1 MDSKDVITTLHP
13 AKRAKRLCV
22 SRKAAVPSATHY
34 VGYVEDEET
43 PEMIMKKFEELE
55 RVVAASR
62 HGPVSP
68 SITPCPTPVASSS
81 TAASAQPLA
90 RPSLPGTGRSADNGR
105 APQNTHL
112 PTSPP
117 PQQAGAAH
125 PFPSQPDLCRVHPP
139 GVTAAGASHAAPASA
154 MDGSNST
161 SHAHGTRDANDS
173 AAGLSEEALL
183 EVFKATSTFS
193 VRAAL
198 ANNDI
203 LRDPNH
209 NHLHHHHHH
218 HHASSSTPRWLQQ
231 RRSTLPDSAERP
243 GGWEEGPTHA
253 QHLSRSS
260 VSVSDGTAGDEE
272 EGEDEYMDYL
282 SGFWSDGD
290 AGDSQAHRAQHRS
303 AGPERQRPRAAA
315 AGRLPQS
322 ERPPRPPGGGSKRS
336 LGAAHQLAAQH
347 MTRDMQSV
355 IVRRSE
361 AARAKS
367 TIIQLRLPPHPLPSS
382 WGRVVRPYQPS
393 PPDDDDS
400 PPATTAQPPSQQ
412 PSSAPPAVDSP
423 PSPPTHPASHP
434 PSPAPDRSPTPTRVP
449 TPSPAPN
456 PPPGTGTAAPTHQPP
471 VSASGLPSITQLTS
485 ASVPAGAHGCHHEV
499 PDFGSVSFQQL
510 FGGKTYLAI
519 LINPGCLQAQRPS
532 PLTHVSLTRD
542 TAPIPPHAQPSGSV
556 PKPGS
561 PGVGMSMRSNPVT
574 VEMAGLKP
582 DVGACPAVAH
592 TLERPVPAEQGLER
606 QRQQQRQR
614 LLDSQ
619 ALTLSLSRLPLPSL
633 CPIGFVFVWAQK
645 CDIGAVCK
653 QLCSVGYAYVENLT
667 WVWVAPNNAILTLPH
682 RFTAKSHMTLLIFR
696 RSGEGRSIELR
707 HQRSPDV
714 VFDCV
719 RASEGCLWQVPP
731 QVYATIETMLPTG
744 LGQFLELGAARHKSR
759 AGWDHEDFDVAA
771 EEASHALPATLT
783 NDEKLKIYGLFK
795 QSKEGDVNTGC
806 PMIFDPTGRAKW
818 FAWDS
823 NKGQSKEEAMKK
835 YIDFVNE
842 MKAKHGTR
850 NTPSS

>member
-412 PSSAPPAVDSP
+412 PSAGPVTQGNAVSATALPPPAATQLPQSAGDACTEQ
-423 PSPPTHPASHP
+423 PSPPPPVVPPQPTVHSYSFSPAVGRFSANPRRPDLPSTSQPASVGLP
-434 PSPAPDRSPTPTRVP
+434 SQGREPSPRTSLEPPRTSFPAGSLPSHASGCSSPTPTRVP

-759 AGWDHEDFDVAA
+759 AGWDHV
-771 EEASHALPATLT
+771 SQL
-783 NDEKLKIYGLFK
+783 
-795 QSKEGDVNTGC
+795 
-806 PMIFDPTGRAKW
+806 
-818 FAWDS
+818 
-823 NKGQSKEEAMKK
+823 
-835 YIDFVNE
+835 
-842 MKAKHGTR
+842 
-850 NTPSS
+850 